1 MTDRHALAT
10 DPRWTDRRKAY
21 LARNDGWREA
31 FVRYRSTALFYLEEE
46 YKKAGSESA
55 CYGDGTNVF
64 RGLIPSKERK
74 TNPPIC

>member
-10 DPRWTDRRKAY
+10 DPRRTDRRKAY

-55 CYGDGTNVF
+55 CYGAGTNVF
-64 RGLIPSKERK
+64 RGLISSKVRK
-74 TNPPIC
+74 IFMFRY